1 MKKTVQIV
9 LIVLLFLMLIAV
21 RAFVEPYF
29 YDPLIEYF
37 KVDYLHNSI
46 PEISLGVFFLNI
58 FYRYFLNT
66 IISLA
71 ILYLVFNNYRA
82 LKFSF
87 KFYAIAFFLLSI
99 TLFILLKYNL
109 SNDYKLI
116 FYVRRFLIHPIFLL
130 VLLPAFYYQKLRQEN

>member
-1 MKKTVQIV
+1 
-9 LIVLLFLMLIAV
+9 MLVAV
-21 RAFVEPYF
+21 RVFVQPYF

-37 KVDYLHNSI
+37 KADYLHNSI
-46 PEISLGVFFLNI
+46 PEINLNFFFLNL
-58 FYRYFLNT
+58 FYRYFMNT

-71 ILYLVFNNYRA
+71 ILYVVFDNFKI

-87 KFYAIAFFLLSI
+87 KFYTIAFVALSVI
-99 TLFILLKYNL
+99 LFILLKFNL

-130 VLLPAFYYQKLRQEN
+130 VLLPAFYYQKLKQEN

>member
-1 MKKTVQIV
+1 MKKQLHIF
-9 LIVLLFLMLIAV
+9 LIVVLFLMLVAV
-21 RAFVEPYF
+21 RAFIQPYF

-37 KVDYLHNSI
+37 EADYLHASI
-46 PEISLGVFFLNI
+46 PKLNLDVYFFNL

-71 ILYLVFNNYRA
+71 ILYVVFDNFKI

-87 KFYAIAFFLLSI
+87 KFYTIAFVVLSVI
-99 TLFILLKYNL
+99 LFILLKFNL

-130 VLLPAFYYQKLRQEN
+130 VLLPAFYYQKLKQEN

>member
-9 LIVLLFLMLIAV
+9 LIVLLFLLLIAV

-37 KVDYLHNSI
+37 KANYLHNSI

-66 IISLA
+66 IISLV
-71 ILYLVFNNYRA
+71 ILYLVFNNFKT

-87 KFYAIAFFLLSI
+87 KFYTIAFFLLSI
-99 TLFILLKYNL
+99 TLFILLKFNL

-130 VLLPAFYYQKLRQEN
+130 VLLPAFYYQKLREEK

>member
-1 MKKTVQIV
+1 MKNLTQKL
-9 LIVLLFLMLIAV
+9 LIVILVLMLVSV
-21 RAFVEPYF
+21 RVFVQPYF

-37 KVDYLHNSI
+37 KADYLHNLI
-46 PEISLGVFFLNI
+46 PEINLGVFFLNI

-71 ILYLVFNNYRA
+71 IIHLVFNNFKT

-87 KFYAIAFFLLSI
+87 KFYTLAFVLLSI

-130 VLLPAFYYQKLRQEN
+130 VLLPAFYYQKLREEN

>member
-1 MKKTVQIV
+1 MKNLTQKL
-9 LIVLLFLMLIAV
+9 LIFILVLMLVSV
-21 RAFVEPYF
+21 RVFVQPYF

-37 KVDYLHNSI
+37 KANYLHNSI

-87 KFYAIAFFLLSI
+87 KFYAIAFVLLSVA
-99 TLFILLKYNL
+99 LFILLKYNL

-130 VLLPAFYYQKLRQEN
+130 VLLPAFYHQKLRQEN